1 MRVHFFPAATGPGK
15 YGHWMF
21 FIFPIALQT
30 SVNIVLFTV
39 TAVRC
44 NRVKREIHRMQ
55 MTDSTEENKRRYL
68 TDRSM

>member
-1 MRVHFFPAATGPGK
+1 
-15 YGHWMF
+15 MF

-55 MTDSTEENKRRYL
+55 MSDSTDENKRRYL

>member
-1 MRVHFFPAATGPGK
+1 MRVNFSCTATGPGQ
-15 YGHWMF
+15 YGHWIF
-21 FIFPIALQT
+21 FILPIALQT

-55 MTDSTEENKRRYL
+55 MSDSTEENKRRYL